1 MCLRKW
7 WDAHQRGIGR
17 EGKVIS
23 AMTEIHLDFDSRLL
37 RIHSMTSKI
46 FRYLRTQASPRKS
59 FRFPRPFLR
68 SNEQHAYK
76 KGLGM

>member
-7 WDAHQRGIGR
+7 WDAHRRGIGR
-17 EGKVIS
+17 GGKVIS
-23 AMTEIHLDFDSRLL
+23 AMAEIHLDFDSGLL

-46 FRYLRTQASPRKS
+46 
-59 FRFPRPFLR
+59 LR